1 MSQNLKIQVVLS
13 AIDKLTAP
21 FKNASKAV
29 EKASFAFKENRTHLN
44 TLQREYNR
52 NESQIKKYASTLN
65 PLKAKLSEN
74 NSALAKAYSEVRRME
89 QAMKS
94 MNTPTQAFI
103 QKLASAKQN
112 VARLKVEQGKTVT
125 KLKET
130 RAEFARNGF
139 EASKMAERQSA
150 LRRSMREANSEID
163 RQKQKLAQLNQKQA
177 ANAKYREKIDNVRS
191 QAEQFA
197 NIGGRATAAY
207 SSLKEKVSVPVAE
220 FAKAETAATNL
231 KVALM
236 GKDGEVS
243 PEFEKINQ
251 LATNLGNRLPG
262 TTADFQNLMTMLVRQ
277 GMSAET
283 ILGGT
288 GEAAAYLSVQL
299 GMMPEQAAEFA
310 AKMQDATRSTEADMM
325 SLMDV
330 IQKGYY
336 AGVDPTNML
345 GAYKNL
351 GAAMDTVKM
360 KGIEGARAFAPFVA
374 MFDQAGMQGSN
385 QGNAMRKILKSAI
398 DWSPNSKDAKKLRQV
413 LGKDYEKIVMDFT
426 DGKGEFGGFDKFFAQ
441 IEKLKTLDT
450 QSRSK
455 AIEAMFGNDAEVNMV
470 ISTLLEKGKAG
481 YDEFARKLEEQASLK
496 QRVEAQLATLTNI
509 WDATSGTFT
518 NLMAGIGAAIAPQLK
533 ELAEKFG
540 EITEKVL
547 EWVNANPELTTTIM
561 KIVVGVTALI
571 GVTGILSSA
580 FSFLL
585 FPIVRL
591 GLGLNHHII
600 KPLGGVRTILSKVGL
615 NFLGLA
621 KVILSLFN
629 PLNWFKGIWLVIR
642 TVGVAAIS
650 GITALFSPL
659 GLAISGIVIAAGLIV
674 QNWQSVKAFFAGFFE
689 GFSVAAEPIKQAFA
703 PISPLFDAIAN
714 AVSGVLNWIKQL
726 LTPTQETAS
735 SLETA
740 TSWGK
745 KFGEWTAAALNL
757 ALTPLT
763 ALIDGVSWLINNI
776 SNISFDGVKNK
787 LIDIGSGIA
796 DKAGTLWDKTK
807 AWWNNEPQP
816 KNATSSVAGMV
827 AGITQ
832 NLPKGKFSSGGYT
845 GNGGK
850 YEPAGIVHK
859 GEYVMTKEAT
869 ARLGVA
875 NLNRLNYGKVA
886 GLTALNTAAAT
897 NMANVVD
904 HLPKPKTTTAGNVA
918 NMVANLPKP
927 KLEQKWI
934 GGLVGNGKGRGF
946 ATGGYTGNGGK
957 YEPAGIVHK
966 GEYVMTKEATARLG
980 VANLNRL
987 NYGKVAGLTALN
999 TAAATNMANVVD
1011 HLPKPKT
1018 TTAGNVVNMV
1028 ANLPKPKLEQKW
1040 IGGLVGNGKGR
1051 GFATGGYT
1059 GNGGKYEPAGI
1070 VHRGEYVM
1078 TKEATAR
1085 LGVANLN
1092 RLNYG
1097 KVAGLTALASSVAFA
1112 QPMPAVKIDSRPP
1125 LTASQPSPTVA
1136 PVSQNIHITINAT
1149 SGQDPQAI
1157 ARLVTAE
1164 LDRRERQAQ
1173 ARARSSLRDRS

>member
-29 EKASFAFKENRTHLN
+29 EKASSAFKENRTHLN
-44 TLQREYNR
+44 ALQREYNR

-65 PLKAKLSEN
+65 PLKSKLAEN
-74 NSALAKAYSEVRRME
+74 NTELAKAYSEVRRME

-94 MNTPTQAFI
+94 MNNPTQAFI

-112 VARLKVEQGKTVT
+112 IALLKSEQSKTAA
-125 KLKET
+125 KLKEA

-139 EASKMAERQSA
+139 ESSKMAERQNA
-150 LRRSMREANSEID
+150 LRRSMREANGEID

-177 ANAKYREKIDNVRS
+177 ENAKYRAKVDGIRS

-197 NIGGRATAAY
+197 NIGARSTQAFSMAKDKIA
-207 SSLKEKVSVPVAE
+207 VPVAE

-236 GKDGEVS
+236 GKGGKVS

-251 LATNLGNRLPG
+251 LATDLGNRLPG

-277 GMSAET
+277 GVSAET

-374 MFDQAGMQGSN
+374 MFDQAGMDGSN
-385 QGNAMRKILKSAI
+385 QGNAMRKVLKNAI
-398 DWSPNSKDAKKLRQV
+398 DWSPNSKEAKKLQKA

-426 DGKGEFGGFDKFFAQ
+426 DGKGEFGGFDKFFTQ
-441 IEKLKTLDT
+441 MEKLKTLDT

-481 YDEFARKLEEQASLK
+481 YEEFARKMEEQASLK
-496 QRVEAQLATLTNI
+496 QRVDAQLSTLANI
-509 WDATSGTFT
+509 WDAATGTFT
-518 NLMAGIGAAIAPQLK
+518 NLMAGIGAAIAPKLK
-533 ELAEKFG
+533 ELANRFG
-540 EITEKVL
+540 EISEKVL
-547 EWVNANPELTTTIM
+547 SWVNANPELTTTIM
-561 KIVVGVTALI
+561 KIVVGIIALI
-571 GVTGILSSA
+571 GVTGVLSSA

-585 FPIVRL
+585 YPIVRL

-600 KPLGGVRTILSKVGL
+600 KPLGGVRVILSKIGG
-615 NFLGLA
+615 NFLALG
-621 KVILSLFN
+621 KNILSLWN
-629 PLNWFKGIWLVIR
+629 PLNWFRGIWLIIR
-642 TVGVAAIS
+642 TVGIAAIS
-650 GITALFSPL
+650 GISVLFSPL
-659 GLAISGIVIAAGLIV
+659 GILIAGVIAGAGYLV
-674 QNWQSVKAFFAGFFE
+674 KNWEKVKTFFGGFFE
-689 GFSVAAEPIKQAFA
+689 GFSAAAEPIKQAFA
-703 PISPLFDAIAN
+703 PISPLFDLIAN
-714 AVSGVLNWIKQL
+714 AVSGVWDWLKQL

-740 TSWGK
+740 ASWGK

-787 LIDIGSGIA
+787 LSDIGSGIA

-850 YEPAGIVHK
+850 YEPAG
-859 GEYVMTKEAT
+859 
-869 ARLGVA
+869 
-875 NLNRLNYGKVA
+875 
-886 GLTALNTAAAT
+886 
-897 NMANVVD
+897 
-904 HLPKPKTTTAGNVA
+904 NVA

-966 GEYVMTKEATARLG
+966 
-980 VANLNRL
+980 
-987 NYGKVAGLTALN
+987 
-999 TAAATNMANVVD
+999 
-1011 HLPKPKT
+1011 
-1018 TTAGNVVNMV
+1018 
-1028 ANLPKPKLEQKW
+1028 
-1040 IGGLVGNGKGR
+1040 
-1051 GFATGGYT
+1051 
-1059 GNGGKYEPAGI
+1059 
-1070 VHRGEYVM
+1070 GEYVM

-1157 ARLVTAE
+1157 ARLVAME
-1164 LDRRERQAQ
+1164 LEKQQRQAQ
-1173 ARARSSLRDRS
+1173 ARARSSLRDRG

>member
-29 EKASFAFKENRTHLN
+29 EKAASAFKGNRTHLN
-44 TLQREYNR
+44 ALQREYNR

-94 MNTPTQAFI
+94 MNNPTQAFI

-125 KLKET
+125 KLKEA

-139 EASKMAERQSA
+139 ESAKMAERQSA

-177 ANAKYREKIDNVRS
+177 ANAKYREKIDSVRS
-191 QAEQFA
+191 QTEQFA

-231 KVALM
+231 KVAMM
-236 GKDGEVS
+236 GKDGKVS

-251 LATNLGNRLPG
+251 LATDLGNRLPG

-310 AKMQDATRSTEADMM
+310 AKMQDATRSTETDMM

-374 MFDQAGMQGSN
+374 MFDQAGMDGSN
-385 QGNAMRKILKSAI
+385 QGNAMRKVLKNAI
-398 DWSPNSKDAKKLRQV
+398 DWSPNSKEAKKLQKV

-441 IEKLKTLDT
+441 LEKLKTLDT

-455 AIEAMFGNDAEVNMV
+455 AIEAMFGNDAEVNTV

-481 YDEFARKLEEQASLK
+481 YEEFARKMEEQASLK
-496 QRVEAQLATLTNI
+496 QRVDAQLSTLANI
-509 WDATSGTFT
+509 WDAATGTFT

-585 FPIVRL
+585 YPIVRL
-591 GLGLNHHII
+591 GLGLKHHLI
-600 KPLGGVRTILSKVGL
+600 KPIGGMTAMLRQIGGSFIGLGK
-615 NFLGLA
+615 N
-621 KVILSLFN
+621 ILSLWN
-629 PLNWFKGIWLVIR
+629 PLNWFRGIWLVIR
-642 TVGVAAIS
+642 TVGMAAIG
-650 GITALFSPL
+650 GISALFSPL
-659 GLAISGIVIAAGLIV
+659 GLLIAGIIAAATYLV
-674 QNWQSVKAFFAGFFE
+674 QNWQSVKAFFSGFFE
-689 GFSVAAEPIKQAFA
+689 GFSAAAEPIKQAFA
-703 PISPLFDAIAN
+703 PISPLFDAIAS
-714 AVSGVLNWIKQL
+714 AVSGVFNWVKQL
-726 LTPTQETAS
+726 LTPTQESAET
-735 SLETA
+735 LESA
-740 TSWGK
+740 ANWGK

-757 ALTPLT
+757 ALAPLS

-776 SNISFDGVKNK
+776 SNISFDGVKSKGVEIWDNF
-787 LIDIGSGIA
+787 SN
-796 DKAGTLWDKTK
+796 KAGTAWDKTK
-807 AWWNNEPQP
+807 AFFSGEEPKP
-816 KNATSSVAGMV
+816 KAAQTSSVAGMV

-832 NLPKGKFSSGGYT
+832 NLPKKQYSSGGYT

-850 YEPAGIVHK
+850 YDPAGIVHK

-875 NLNRLNYGKVA
+875 NLNRLNYGK
-886 GLTALNTAAAT
+886 
-897 NMANVVD
+897 M
-904 HLPKPKTTTAGNVA
+904 
-918 NMVANLPKP
+918 
-927 KLEQKWI
+927 
-934 GGLVGNGKGRGF
+934 
-946 ATGGYTGNGGK
+946 
-957 YEPAGIVHK
+957 
-966 GEYVMTKEATARLG
+966 
-980 VANLNRL
+980 
-987 NYGKVAGLTALN
+987 
-999 TAAATNMANVVD
+999 
-1011 HLPKPKT
+1011 
-1018 TTAGNVVNMV
+1018 
-1028 ANLPKPKLEQKW
+1028 
-1040 IGGLVGNGKGR
+1040 
-1051 GFATGGYT
+1051 
-1059 GNGGKYEPAGI
+1059 
-1070 VHRGEYVM
+1070 
-1078 TKEATAR
+1078 
-1085 LGVANLN
+1085 
-1092 RLNYG
+1092 
-1097 KVAGLTALASSVAFA
+1097 AGLTALASSVAMA
-1112 QPMPAVKIDSRPP
+1112 QPMPAIKMDSRPP
-1125 LTASQPSPTVA
+1125 LTVSQSSQMVA
-1136 PVSQNIHITINAT
+1136 PVSQNIQITINAT
-1149 SGQDPQAI
+1149 SGQNPQEI
-1157 ARLVTAE
+1157 ARIVAME
-1164 LDRRERQAQ
+1164 LEKQQRQAQ
-1173 ARARSSLRDRS
+1173 ARARSSLRDRG